1 MKVNMKSVVGRKA
14 QKFLGQLEIEKNSYS
29 GKEPYLIALSETN
42 KFVGNGSLTQEG
54 GVYAVGVTK
63 GNNYRIDTSLYQE
76 LLFSDFSHIHI
87 ELKVYDDVY
96 KKNVIASYSTIRIL
110 K

>member
-63 GNNYRIDTSLYQE
+63 GNNYRIETNLHQE
-76 LLFSDFSHIHI
+76 LLFSDFSHIHV
-87 ELKVYDDVY
+87 ELKIYDDVY